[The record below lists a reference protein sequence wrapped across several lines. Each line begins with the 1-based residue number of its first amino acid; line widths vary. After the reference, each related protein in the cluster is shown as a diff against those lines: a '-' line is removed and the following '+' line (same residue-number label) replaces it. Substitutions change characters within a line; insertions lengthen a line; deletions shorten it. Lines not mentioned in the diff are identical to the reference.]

1 MVSESLLRWVAGVDG
16 PAVGLVAVWIDSLT
30 LRERRRSFGSD
41 TRALA
46 CGFNEQE
53 FKIGAK

>member
-1 MVSESLLRWVAGVDG
+1 MAGVDG
-16 PAVGLVAVWIDSLT
+16 PAVGLRAVWIDSLT

-46 CGFNEQE
+46 CGFRMKMTG
-53 FKIGAK
+53 F